1 MMVVLVRESAL
12 APWDAAPP
20 FGVLLVVLVVD
31 DDGIFYLLFFVE
43 FSLSLCLS
51 RCLFG
56 FVCEVYFWTLLMVA
70 NEQ

>member
-20 FGVLLVVLVVD
+20 LLCCWLFLLLMMM
-31 DDGIFYLLFFVE
+31 GFSIWLFFE
-43 FSLSLCLS
+43 HSLALS
-51 RCLFG
+51 LFG

-70 NEQ
+70 NEQWN